1 MHEPPLVL
9 LIDDDPQIHDLYKTR
24 LTKAGFEVREAWNGE
39 EGLKSARAEK
49 PDFILLDVM
58 MPVMDG
64 TRTLLE
70 LKEDKELQNIPVLFL
85 TSLEDRPVDVRV
97 AKEVGAVDFINKAV
111 DFQEL
116 LTKIKGTL
124 NIK

>member
-1 MHEPPLVL
+1 MHTPPLLL

-24 LTKAGFEVREAWNGE
+24 LTKAGFEVGEAWNGK
-39 EGLKSARAEK
+39 EGLDVARKNK
-49 PDFILLDVM
+49 PDMILLDVM

-111 DFQEL
+111 EFKEL
-116 LTKIKGTL
+116 VAKIKGTL
-124 NIK
+124 NIQ